1 MKFAQLLWLLEVHT
15 FRLLCFVGCQE
26 RVPWHACWS
35 WGHHP
40 RVGFL
45 AFVNSR
51 EHNVHSSHK
60 LKIASSGRRGGVSS
74 KGASFNFILPLHWAF
89 RPEILANGM
98 LASSPSPFPQ
108 FFLCWQGRNRKIC
121 RVFWVSVQNNVLFW
135 RFTIFFSVSDRFM
148 MKLPFCMTSLE
159 QFCLPPGCACLCA
172 ILFSS
177 DSGFCM
183 NGLKFEVLS
192 LAFWMHLKYLR
203 KHWRI
208 ECYRILKSFKF

>member
-1 MKFAQLLWLLEVHT
+1 MCTVSINWK
-15 FRLLCFVGCQE
+15 
-26 RVPWHACWS
+26 
-35 WGHHP
+35 
-40 RVGFL
+40 FL
-45 AFVNSR
+45 A
-51 EHNVHSSHK
+51 
-60 LKIASSGRRGGVSS
+60 LGGGVGLSS

-98 LASSPSPFPQ
+98 LASSPFPFPQ

-135 RFTIFFSVSDRFM
+135 RFTIFFFLWVTVLWWSCHSAWPVLSN
-148 MKLPFCMTSLE
+148 SA
-159 QFCLPPGCACLCA
+159 CLPGCACLCA

-192 LAFWMHLKYLR
+192 FAFWMHLKYLR
-203 KHWRI
+203 KHWKI